1 MDNRPQLAEKLPDNV
16 NMFRAC
22 EQCGC
27 CSSACPIT
35 GEKGFNVRRI
45 LRHVEFDLTE
55 EISVSP
61 FPWQCTT
68 CGRCEGAC
76 PNGIEILG
84 IIRGLRAMSPP
95 ELVPEWPP
103 CTYAC
108 PARIDIPEYLRRIA
122 QGKPQEAYA
131 VIWEK
136 VPFPGILGRVCTHP
150 CESACR
156 RKEVF
161 DSPIA
166 ICSLKRYAAD
176 NAGEMQEKISQVKD
190 NTGHKIAI
198 IGAGPAGLTAS
209 FYLRKKGHTVTIFE
223 ERSEPGGMMRF
234 GIPAYRLPRDIIEKE
249 INQILDIGIELQTEK
264 KLGRDFSLDELKN
277 NGYEA
282 VYLSVGAQLSKKI
295 DIPGSA
301 LSDILWGIDF
311 LREVSDGKD
320 ISLKETVL
328 VVGGGNVAVDVA
340 LTALRQGAKHVTMAC
355 LESLEEMPAN
365 RWEIEECLEE
375 GVKLMQSWGPK
386 KIVEDNGK
394 VSQVE
399 LVRCTAV
406 FDNQG
411 NFCPSFGTITEHINA
426 DQVILAIGQS
436 PDFSFLDGSSPI
448 DLENGHIKTD
458 PETCET
464 SVSGIF
470 AGGDA
475 AKSPATIIDA
485 IADGRK
491 AASSI
496 DKFLGGDGI
505 INEVFVERDH
515 NNSYDGKRPRG
526 FSDKKRAKMPTLPL
540 PERHHGFPEVELG
553 FTDEQAV
560 EEAKRCFQCDL
571 ELSLAQEWEKE
582 NKAEV

>member
-1 MDNRPQLAEKLPDNV
+1 MDSNNQLAERLPDKV

-35 GEKGFNVRRI
+35 GENGFNVRRI
-45 LRHVEFDLTE
+45 LRYVELSLTK
-55 EISVSP
+55 EISASP

-122 QGKPQEAYA
+122 QGKPQAAYA
-131 VIWEK
+131 VIREK

-156 RKEVF
+156 RKDVF

-190 NTGHKIAI
+190 NTGHKVAI

-223 ERSEPGGMMRF
+223 ERSGPGGMMRF

-249 INQILDIGIELQTEK
+249 IKQVLDIGIELQTEK

-282 VYLSVGAQLSKKI
+282 IYLSVGAQLSKKI
-295 DIPGSA
+295 DIPGSES
-301 LSDILWGIDF
+301 SDVLWGVDF
-311 LREVSDGKD
+311 LREVSEGKD
-320 ISLKETVL
+320 ISLKKTVL

-365 RWEIEECLEE
+365 RWEIEEALEE
-375 GVKLMQSWGPK
+375 GVKLMPSWGPK
-386 KIVEDNGK
+386 NIVEDHGK
-394 VSQVE
+394 ITHVE
-399 LVRCTAV
+399 LVRCTSV

-411 NFCPSFGTITEHINA
+411 NFCPSFATITENVNA

-436 PDFSFLDGSSPI
+436 PDFSFLDSNSLI
-448 DLENGHIKTD
+448 DLENGHIKID
-458 PETCET
+458 LETCET
-464 SVSGIF
+464 SAKGTF

-475 AKSPATIIDA
+475 AKPPATIIDA

-496 DKFLGGDGI
+496 DRFLGGDGI
-505 INEVFVERDH
+505 IDEVFVERDQ
-515 NNSYDGKRPRG
+515 NNSYDGKRPIG
-526 FSDKKRAKMPTLPL
+526 FSDKKRAKMPTLL
-540 PERHHGFPEVELG
+540 LSERHDGFPEVELG

-571 ELSLAQEWEKE
+571 EVSLAQEWEQE
-582 NKAEV
+582 NKAET